1 MIFRHNAH
9 YTITTISLVAVVFTK
24 YIKYNDTIL
33 NLFFKVTPESIPQR
47 NASFW
52 KNDIMLNKEYEK
64 SFQENQEGA
73 PQLETLDLSDT
84 FIASLFEEASKDKE
98 VIERK
103 EWIHQTYPRVSI
115 DESW

>member
-1 MIFRHNAH
+1 MIR
-9 YTITTISLVAVVFTK
+9 Y
-24 YIKYNDTIL
+24 
-33 NLFFKVTPESIPQR
+33 FFQVTPESIPQR

-73 PQLETLDLSDT
+73 PELETMDLSDT
-84 FIASLFEEASKDKE
+84 FIASLFEEASKDKD

-103 EWIHQTYPRVSI
+103 EWIHRNYPRDSI
-115 DESW
+115 DEGW

>member
-1 MIFRHNAH
+1 MIIRYF
-9 YTITTISLVAVVFTK
+9 VQ
-24 YIKYNDTIL
+24 
-33 NLFFKVTPESIPQR
+33 VTPESIPQR

-73 PQLETLDLSDT
+73 PELETMDLSDT
-84 FIASLFEEASKDKE
+84 FIASLFEEASKDKD

-103 EWIHQTYPRVSI
+103 EWIHRNSNALKLPKI
-115 DESW
+115 